1 MRPETPSRSFCGLP
15 AWLTATLF
23 AILPLISFAQAPVIS
38 SAATADVEVGFPFQ
52 YQIETQLNNAQSYR
66 TTTPL
71 PSWLTLSP
79 AGLISGVAPQSEN
92 GAGIIRQLIAS
103 NASGDG
109 PQFQLTLTVIK
120 RQRPAFATG
129 SVPQRESRPGAAGI
143 LFIDFLTETQ
153 SLSGSYWNGGAPFSL
168 HACGLSEAQ
177 MTTIY
182 ESVKEDF
189 LPFNMNVTTKR
200 AVYDSRNGSGAPY
213 KRMRCIVTPTD
224 RWLFHWNGI
233 EGRGIGQ
240 YNTFRLAGTG
250 SFEATVPMFV
260 FVSDFDANGYITE
273 SPREIAGHI
282 SHEFGHALGLYHDQS
297 TYTGASYF
305 PGTGR
310 YRSQGPQGIVTAGVT
325 GRLNVWTPIMGLVS
339 SGFLTQWSQ
348 GEYWGYKTELNG
360 FGLPWQGTHDDVA
373 LIAGHQL
380 GSAGND
386 IGFAADDAG
395 DTLAEARLIPGSVSI
410 STSGFIGRTPANG
423 IDQDYFTFSMA
434 SPGTV
439 DFLVAPAE
447 PFGHADPLV
456 AQNLNLGIAN
466 LFMAVEL
473 RNSSDVVL
481 QTLAAGADGPTNGM
495 PPSGDDGL
503 RPSEFLRRRI
513 AGYPLPAGTYYLRV
527 APAGLG
533 NPNLSPE
540 WDGATLVDVPRAFT
554 SYGSM
559 GAYSVVGA
567 IHYTPVIT
575 SASTASG
582 SIGLPFEFFVT
593 ANQPVTTYTAL
604 GLPAGLSIDNT
615 TGRIAGVPTVSG
627 EFPITISADN
637 AGAAGTGSLT
647 ITIAASSAIAT
658 ATDNALNWSTPNNQF
673 GWFSQTNVTHD
684 GVDAAQSGP
693 IGHGQNAGMQV
704 IVPGPGTISYWRK
717 VDSEFDADFF
727 IFTIDDIVMDQA
739 SGNENWVQKTFSVP
753 AGSSKILRWSY
764 RKDLSTNTGVDAAW
778 VDQVVYTQVMPP
790 VITSA
795 GTLSAEQ
802 GTFISYPIIA
812 TNSPASY
819 SIESGAVPGM
829 SLNTSSGVFSGTP
842 TVTGQF
848 NITLGASNA
857 AGTGVVGLVVTVTV
871 SLADALD
878 NTTQVFT
885 RSGDGNWMG
894 QQSISFIG
902 GDSAQS
908 ADINDGQSCALQTTV
923 AGPGN
928 LSFWWKTDCEATN
941 DYLICK
947 DNGTEINGAGLGR
960 ISGNNNFTN
969 VTYTVGSGSHT
980 ITWTYQK
987 NGSVS
992 VGADAGW
999 VDGVAFGPALPVI
1012 TSPSSLAGPV
1022 GYPLNYDIVATNS
1035 PTSYDQT
1042 GALPPGMLFSPTIH
1056 LITGFPNQ
1064 AGVWTVSVSATNGAG
1079 TASQNV
1085 TLYIQ
1090 GSRVG
1095 WNLANNLTG
1104 ANALALADPDGDGLV
1119 NLMEMAL
1126 ARDPNLRDNGFQ
1138 PVDLDPMTNRLRARF
1153 RFNRRLADV
1162 TYYVETS
1169 PDLVT
1174 WTPIFTGSNFS
1185 WVTTPGTT
1193 LVDTFVSDM
1202 TYDLEVI
1209 DATAAG
1215 GAPRKFMRMR
1225 FVEQ

>member
-1 MRPETPSRSFCGLP
+1 MAVFAFVLPSLAQG
-15 AWLTATLF
+15 
-23 AILPLISFAQAPVIS
+23 QAPVITS
-38 SAATADVEVGFPFQ
+38 DDKVVGTWGQPFSYTITATNNPQSFSAANAYGELPRGLSLGQGGVVSGTPGEDAYMDVTVTA
-52 YQIETQLNNAQSYR
+52 TN
-66 TTTPL
+66 
-71 PSWLTLSP
+71 
-79 AGLISGVAPQSEN
+79 SG
-92 GAGIIRQLIAS
+92 G
-103 NASGDG
+103 
-109 PQFQLTLTVIK
+109 
-120 RQRPAFATG
+120 TG
-129 SVPQRESRPGAAGI
+129 SKVVKFIIYHPQQPLVAQEPVPIEQSNLDPEYVLYLDFDGEQIAAHTSNNRWNNGNP
-143 LFIDFLTETQ
+143 FTV
-153 SLSGSYWNGGAPFSL
+153 SHSGMSTIEMRRAI
-168 HACGLSEAQ
+168 EA
-177 MTTIY
+177 
-182 ESVKEDF
+182 VKEDF
-189 LPFNMNVTTKR
+189 LPFNIYVTTDPAR
-200 AVYDSRNGSGAPY
+200 YWNLAQYRSAQPR
-213 KRMRCIVTPTD
+213 KRMRCIVTCTD
-224 RWLFHWNGI
+224 EWLWNQMAFDQAVDGI
-233 EGRGIGQ
+233 AHRHSFRNAGATNGLGQ
-240 YNTFRLAGTG
+240 VIDDPAVPCWAFMKQWSYPAISAPFSNTSGLDVAW
-250 SFEATVPMFV
+250 A
-260 FVSDFDANGYITE
+260 
-273 SPREIAGHI
+273 I
-282 SHEFGHALGLYHDQS
+282 SHEVGHTLGLAHDGNAS
-297 TYTGASYF
+297 TEYWDGHGV
-305 PGTGR
+305 PVPITGR
-310 YRSQGPQGIVTAGVT
+310 IGSGNSSSFPIFRALMGHGSNLLSQWSRGEYANANNLEDDVAIIAATGPDTNGFGYAPDLIGDNAAAAE
-325 GRLNVWTPIMGLVS
+325 MLVS
-339 SGFLTQWSQ
+339 SGNRLTYS
-348 GEYWGYKTELNG
+348 
-360 FGLPWQGTHDDVA
+360 
-373 LIAGHQL
+373 
-380 GSAGND
+380 S
-386 IGFAADDAG
+386 
-395 DTLAEARLIPGSVSI
+395 
-410 STSGFIGRTPANG
+410 FIGRTATG
-423 IDQDYFTFSMA
+423 GEDHDWFRFDV
-434 SPGTV
+434 V
-439 DFLVAPAE
+439 DALVSFVLKPAE
-447 PFGHADPLV
+447 PFTDSDPLE
-456 AQNLNLGIAN
+456 QQELNLGIAN
-466 LFMAVEL
+466 LFSIAWLHHPGGSYEL
-473 RNSSDVVL
+473 FTR
-481 QTLAAGADGPTNGM
+481 GALSPQVPDNPTTQQRLN
-495 PPSGDDGL
+495 PT
-503 RPSEFLRRRI
+503 EFLRSRI
-513 AGYPLPAGTYYLRV
+513 TRTLGQGTYRLEV
-527 APAGLG
+527 MPEGFG
-533 NPNLSPE
+533 NPQTNGFS
-540 WDGATLVDVPRAFT
+540 T
-554 SYGSM
+554 YGNM
-559 GAYSVVGA
+559 GAYSITG
-567 IHYTPVIT
+567 IKLERPVFN
-575 SASTASG
+575 SPNSTTATV
-582 SIGLPFEFFVT
+582 GLPFNHPATVSPSATSFE
-593 ANQPVTTYTAL
+593 AL
-604 GLPAGLSIDNT
+604 GLPPGLSIHST
-615 TGRIAGVPTVSG
+615 TGVISGVPT
-627 EFPITISADN
+627 
-637 AGAAGTGSLT
+637 AAGVYPATVKAFNSDTFEGQALSIFGQQTLT
-647 ITIAASSAIAT
+647 ITVGASAAIAIAT
-658 ATDNALNWSTPNNQF
+658 DNSLNWSTPNNYF

-693 IGHGQNAGMQV
+693 IGHGQNAGMQI

-848 NITLGASNA
+848 NITLGASNE
-857 AGTGVVGLVVTVTV
+857 AGTGVIGLVVTVTV

-885 RSGDGNWMG
+885 RSGNGNWMG

-947 DNGTEINGAGLGR
+947 DNGMEINGAGLGR

-999 VDGVAFGPALPVI
+999 VDGVAFGPAVPVI

-1079 TASQNV
+1079 TASQTV

-1126 ARDPNLRDNGFQ
+1126 ARDPNVRDNGFQ

-1169 PDLVT
+1169 PDLMT